1 MGSDNKKTGLFR
13 SPARAGSL
21 ATLGDC
27 MAVRWR
33 RALIIGLLT
42 LSSPAWAAGKKVDLD
57 YHVRLLPQ
65 SDQAEVRLTLA
76 QGSAVR
82 SLDFDLGDGSLYS
95 DFKADGQWQ
104 LTPGKQARGVWRPVA
119 DKASLT
125 YRVRISHGRKN
136 GSFDTRMT
144 PSWALMRGD
153 DLVPAAKLD
162 QQDGIE
168 LISRLEFE
176 LPSGWKSVETAWPR
190 IGKNKFRID
199 NVSRLFDRS
208 TGWML
213 AGHLGSRRTRLG
225 ETEVTVASPRGQGMR
240 RMDVLTLLTFVW
252 PQVQAVYPRHPTKLL
267 IVGANDP
274 MWRGGSSAHESIYL
288 NSRLPLVSESGSSAL
303 VRELAQVFGRIN
315 DTQRSD
321 WIGEGFAEYYAI
333 ELVRRAGGMSDER
346 YQSLQERLSK
356 DSQNVTTLRG
366 EQVSPAQVSK
376 AVVLMQELDREIR
389 LKTRNKRSLDDVL
402 RGAMRLEGVDTK
414 AFVQLSESVLG
425 ESSKVLDTALI
436 Q

>member
-1 MGSDNKKTGLFR
+1 MSA
-13 SPARAGSL
+13 P
-21 ATLGDC
+21 
-27 MAVRWR
+27 V
-33 RALIIGLLT
+33 
-42 LSSPAWAAGKKVDLD
+42 WAANKVDLD

-82 SLDFDLGDGSLYS
+82 SLDFDLGDGSHYS
-95 DFKADGQWQ
+95 DFKADGLWQ
-104 LTPGKQARGVWRPVA
+104 LTPGKAARGVWRPAA

-125 YRVRISHGRKN
+125 YRVNINHGRKN

-144 PSWALMRGD
+144 PNWALMRGD
-153 DLVPAAKLD
+153 DLVPAARLD

-168 LISRLEFE
+168 LVSRLEFE
-176 LPSGWKSVETAWPR
+176 LPGGWKSVETAWPR
-190 IGKNKFRID
+190 IGQNKFRID
-199 NVSRLFDRS
+199 NPSRLFDRP

-213 AGHLGSRRTRLG
+213 AGQLGSRRTRLG
-225 ETEVTVASPRGQGMR
+225 ETEVTVASPLGQGMR

-252 PQVQAVYPRHPTKLL
+252 PQVQALYPRHPGKLL

-274 MWRGGSSAHESIYL
+274 MWRGSRSAHESIYL
-288 NSRLPLVSESGSSAL
+288 NSHLPLLSESGTSAL

-315 DTQRSD
+315 GTKRSD

-346 YQSLQERLSK
+346 YESLHGKLVRT
-356 DSQNVTTLRG
+356 SQKVTTLRSDRVNPV
-366 EQVSPAQVSK
+366 QVAR
-376 AVVLMQELDREIR
+376 AVVLLQELDREIR
-389 LKTRNKRSLDDVL
+389 LKTHNKRSLDDVL
-402 RGAMRLEGVDTK
+402 RGAMRLGDIDTEG
-414 AFVQLSESVLG
+414 FVQLSESVIG
-425 ESSKVLDTALI
+425 GSSKVLNTELI

>member
-1 MGSDNKKTGLFR
+1 
-13 SPARAGSL
+13 
-21 ATLGDC
+21 
-27 MAVRWR
+27 MAVGWR
-33 RALIIGLLT
+33 QAWGVGLLAV
-42 LSSPAWAAGKKVDLD
+42 SAPVWAANKVDLD

-82 SLDFDLGDGSLYS
+82 SLDFDLGDGSHYS

-104 LTPGKQARGVWRPVA
+104 LTPGKAARGVWRPAA

-125 YRVRISHGRKN
+125 YRVNINHGRKN

-144 PSWALMRGD
+144 PNWALMRGD
-153 DLVPAAKLD
+153 DLVPAARLD
-162 QQDGIE
+162 QQDGVE
-168 LISRLEFE
+168 LVSRLQFE
-176 LPSGWKSVETAWPR
+176 LPGGWKSVETAWPR
-190 IGKNKFRID
+190 IGQNKFRID
-199 NVSRLFDRS
+199 NPSRLFDRP

-213 AGHLGSRRTRLG
+213 AGQLGSRRTGLG
-225 ETEVTVASPRGQGMR
+225 ETEVTVASPLGQGMR

-252 PQVQAVYPRHPTKLL
+252 PQVQALYPRHPGKLL

-274 MWRGGSSAHESIYL
+274 MWRGSRSAHESIYL
-288 NSRLPLVSESGSSAL
+288 NSHLPLVSESGTSAL

-315 DTQRSD
+315 GTKRSD

-346 YQSLQERLSK
+346 YESLHGKLVK
-356 DSQNVTTLRG
+356 TSQKVSTLRSDRVNPV
-366 EQVSPAQVSK
+366 QVAR
-376 AVVLMQELDREIR
+376 AVVLLQELDQEIR
-389 LKTRNKRSLDDVL
+389 LKTHNKRSLDDVL
-402 RGAMRLEGVDTK
+402 RGAMRLGDIDTQ
-414 AFVQLSESVLG
+414 AFVQLSESVIG
-425 ESSKVLDTALI
+425 GSSKVLSTELI

>member
-1 MGSDNKKTGLFR
+1 
-13 SPARAGSL
+13 
-21 ATLGDC
+21 
-27 MAVRWR
+27 MAVGLRL
-33 RALIIGLLT
+33 ALVVGLLG
-42 LSSPAWAAGKKVDLD
+42 LSLPVWAAKKVDLD

-82 SLDFDLGDGSLYS
+82 SLDFDLGDGSHYS

-104 LTPGKQARGVWRPVA
+104 LAPGQQVRGVWRPSA

-125 YRVRISHGRKN
+125 YRVRISHGRKS

-144 PSWALMRGD
+144 PTWALMRGD

-168 LISRLEFE
+168 LVSRLEFE

-199 NVSRLFDRS
+199 NVSRLFDRP

-213 AGHLGSRRTRLG
+213 AGHLGTRRTRLG
-225 ETEVTVASPRGQGMR
+225 ETEVTVASPQGQGMR

-252 PQVQAVYPRHPTKLL
+252 PQVQAVFPRHPTKLL

-274 MWRGGSSAHESIYL
+274 MWRGSLAAHESIYL
-288 NSRLPLVSESGSSAL
+288 NTRLPLVSESGTSAL
-303 VRELAQVFGRIN
+303 LRELAQVFGRIN
-315 DTQRSD
+315 DKQHSD
-321 WIGEGFAEYYAI
+321 WISEGFAEYYAI

-346 YQSLQERLSK
+346 YASLQHTLAK
-356 DSQNVTTLRG
+356 HSQQVTTLRG
-366 EQVSPAQVSK
+366 EQISPAQLSK
-376 AVVLMQELDREIR
+376 AVLLLQELDREIR

-402 RGAMRLEGVDTK
+402 RGAMHLESVDTK
-414 AFVQLSESVLG
+414 AFIQLSESVIG
-425 ESSKVLDTALI
+425 ESSRVLDTELL

>member
-1 MGSDNKKTGLFR
+1 MATGL
-13 SPARAGSL
+13 
-21 ATLGDC
+21 
-27 MAVRWR
+27 R
-33 RALIIGLLT
+33 RALAIGLLA
-42 LSSPAWAAGKKVDLD
+42 LSSPVWAAKKVDLD

-82 SLDFDLGDGSLYS
+82 SLDFDLGDGSHYS

-104 LTPGKQARGVWRPVA
+104 LTPGKPVRGVWQPA
-119 DKASLT
+119 TDKASLT
-125 YRVRISHGRKN
+125 YRVRVSHGRRS

-144 PSWALMRGD
+144 PTWALMRGD
-153 DLVPAAKLD
+153 DLVPAARLD

-168 LISRLEFE
+168 LVSRLEFE
-176 LPSGWKSVETAWPR
+176 LPGGWKSVETAWPR

-199 NVSRLFDRS
+199 NVSRLFDRP

-240 RMDVLTLLTFVW
+240 RMDVLTLLTVVW
-252 PQVQAVYPRHPTKLL
+252 PQVQAVFPRHPAKLL

-274 MWRGGSSAHESIYL
+274 MWRGSLGLRESIYL
-288 NSRLPLVSESGSSAL
+288 NTRLPLVSESGTSAV

-315 DTQRSD
+315 DRQRSD
-321 WIGEGFAEYYAI
+321 WISEGFAEYYAI

-346 YQSLQERLSK
+346 YESLHGKLVK
-356 DSQNVTTLRG
+356 ASQKVTTLRG
-366 EQVSPAQVSK
+366 EQVNPAQVSK
-376 AVVLMQELDREIR
+376 AVLLLQELDREIR
-389 LKTRNKRSLDDVL
+389 LQTRNKRSLDDVL
-402 RGAMRLEGVDTK
+402 RGAMRLESVDTK
-414 AFVQLSESVLG
+414 EFVQLAESVIG
-425 ESSKVLDTALI
+425 ESSKVLDTGLL

>member
-1 MGSDNKKTGLFR
+1 
-13 SPARAGSL
+13 
-21 ATLGDC
+21 
-27 MAVRWR
+27 MAVGLR
-33 RALIIGLLT
+33 RALTVGLLL
-42 LSSPAWAAGKKVDLD
+42 LSSSVWAAKKVDLD

-76 QGSAVR
+76 RGSAVR

-104 LTPGKQARGVWRPVA
+104 LTPGKQTRGVWRPTA
-119 DKASLT
+119 DKASLS

-144 PSWALMRGD
+144 PTWALMRGD
-153 DLVPAAKLD
+153 DLVPPAKLD

-168 LISRLEFE
+168 LVSRLEFE
-176 LPSGWKSVETAWPR
+176 LPNGWKSVETAWPR
-190 IGKNKFRID
+190 VGKNKFRVD
-199 NVSRLFDRS
+199 NVSRLFDRP

-274 MWRGGSSAHESIYL
+274 MWRGSLGAHESIYL
-288 NSRLPLVSESGSSAL
+288 NSRLPLVSESGSSAV

-315 DTQRSD
+315 DQQRSD
-321 WIGEGFAEYYAI
+321 WISEGFAEYYAI

-346 YQSLQERLSK
+346 YEGLQKKLAR
-356 DSQNVTTLRG
+356 DGQNVTTLRG
-366 EQVSPAQVSK
+366 EQINPAQVSK
-376 AVVLMQELDREIR
+376 AVLLLQELDREIR

-402 RGAMRLEGVDTK
+402 RGAMHLGRVDTK
-414 AFVQLSESVLG
+414 AFVQLADSVIG
-425 ESSKVLDTALI
+425 ESSKVLDTELL

>member
-1 MGSDNKKTGLFR
+1 
-13 SPARAGSL
+13 
-21 ATLGDC
+21 
-27 MAVRWR
+27 MAVGWR
-33 RALIIGLLT
+33 RALAVGLLT
-42 LSSPAWAAGKKVDLD
+42 LSAPVWAATKKVDLD

-82 SLDFDLGDGSLYS
+82 SLDFDLGDGSHYS

-104 LTPGKQARGVWRPVA
+104 LTEGKQARGVWRPA
-119 DKASLT
+119 PDKSSLT
-125 YRVRISHGRKN
+125 YRVRISHGRKS

-144 PSWALMRGD
+144 PAWALMRGD

-168 LISRLEFE
+168 LVSRLEFE
-176 LPSGWKSVETAWPR
+176 LPNGWQSVETAWPR

-199 NVSRLFDRS
+199 NVSRLFDRP

-213 AGHLGSRRTRLG
+213 AGHLGSRRARLG
-225 ETEVTVASPRGQGMR
+225 ETEVTVTSPRGQGMR

-252 PQVQAVYPRHPTKLL
+252 PQVQAVFPRHPTKLL

-274 MWRGGSSAHESIYL
+274 MWRGSLSAHESIYL
-288 NSRLPLVSESGSSAL
+288 NARLPLVSESGTSAL

-315 DTQRSD
+315 DQQRSD
-321 WIGEGFAEYYAI
+321 WISEGFAEYYAI

-346 YQSLQERLSK
+346 YEDLHRKMVK
-356 DSQNVTTLRG
+356 DSQKVTSLRG
-366 EQVSPAQVSK
+366 EQINAAQVAK
-376 AVVLMQELDREIR
+376 AVLLLQELDREIR
-389 LKTRNKRSLDDVL
+389 LKTRNKRSLDDVM
-402 RGAMRLEGVDTK
+402 RGAMRLGSIDTK
-414 AFVQLSESVLG
+414 EFVQLSESVIG
-425 ESSKVLDTALI
+425 ESSKVLDTELL

>member
-1 MGSDNKKTGLFR
+1 
-13 SPARAGSL
+13 
-21 ATLGDC
+21 
-27 MAVRWR
+27 
-33 RALIIGLLT
+33 
-42 LSSPAWAAGKKVDLD
+42 
-57 YHVRLLPQ
+57 
-65 SDQAEVRLTLA
+65 
-76 QGSAVR
+76 
-82 SLDFDLGDGSLYS
+82 LGDGSLYS

-104 LTPGKQARGVWRPVA
+104 LTPGKQARGVWRPAA

-125 YRVRISHGRKN
+125 YRVRISHGRKS

-144 PSWALMRGD
+144 PTWALMRGD

-168 LISRLEFE
+168 LVSRLEFE
-176 LPSGWKSVETAWPR
+176 LPTGWKSVETAWPR
-190 IGKNKFRID
+190 IGKNKFRVD
-199 NVSRLFDRS
+199 NVSRLFDRP

-225 ETEVTVASPRGQGMR
+225 ETEVTVASPQGQGMR

-252 PQVQAVYPRHPTKLL
+252 PQVQAVYPRHPVKLL

-274 MWRGGSSAHESIYL
+274 MWRGSLGAHESIYL
-288 NSRLPLVSESGSSAL
+288 NTRLPLVSESGTSAL

-315 DTQRSD
+315 DQQRSD
-321 WIGEGFAEYYAI
+321 WISEGFAEYYAI
-333 ELVRRAGGMSDER
+333 ELVRRAGGISDER
-346 YQSLQERLSK
+346 YESLQKKLAK
-356 DSQNVTTLRG
+356 DSQKVTTLRG

-402 RGAMRLEGVDTK
+402 RGAMHLESVDTK
-414 AFVQLSESVLG
+414 EFVQLAESVIG
-425 ESSKVLDTALI
+425 ESSKVLDTELL

>member
-1 MGSDNKKTGLFR
+1 MATGL
-13 SPARAGSL
+13 
-21 ATLGDC
+21 
-27 MAVRWR
+27 R
-33 RALIIGLLT
+33 RALSVTLLA
-42 LSSPAWAAGKKVDLD
+42 LSAPVWAAKKVDLD
-57 YHVRLLPQ
+57 YQVRLLPQ
-65 SDQAEVRLTLA
+65 SDQAEVRVSLA
-76 QGSAVR
+76 KGEVVR
-82 SLDFDLGDGSLYS
+82 SLDFDLGDGSHYS

-104 LTPGKQARGVWRPVA
+104 LTPGKAARGVWRPTA

-144 PSWALMRGD
+144 PTWALMRGD
-153 DLVPAAKLD
+153 ELVPPARLD
-162 QQDGIE
+162 QQDGVE
-168 LISRLEFE
+168 LVARLHFE
-176 LPSGWKSVETAWPR
+176 LPDGWKSVETAWPR

-199 NVSRLFDRS
+199 NPSRLFDRP

-225 ETEVTVASPRGQGMR
+225 ETEVTVASPQGQGMR

-252 PQVQAVYPRHPTKLL
+252 PQVQAVFPRHPSKLL

-274 MWRGGSSAHESIYL
+274 MWRGSLAARESIYL
-288 NSRLPLVSESGSSAL
+288 NTRLPLVSENGSSAL

-315 DTQRSD
+315 DEQRSD
-321 WIGEGFAEYYAI
+321 WISEGFAEYYAI

-346 YQSLQERLSK
+346 YQALQAKLTK
-356 DSQNVTTLRG
+356 DSQKVTTLRG
-366 EQVSPAQVSK
+366 EQISSAQLSK
-376 AVVLMQELDREIR
+376 AVLLLQELDGEIR

-402 RGAMRLEGVDTK
+402 RGAMHLGTVDTK
-414 AFVQLSESVLG
+414 EFVQLAESILG
-425 ESSKVLDTALI
+425 ESSKVLDTGLL

>member
-1 MGSDNKKTGLFR
+1 
-13 SPARAGSL
+13 
-21 ATLGDC
+21 
-27 MAVRWR
+27 MAVGLRL
-33 RALIIGLLT
+33 ALAVGLLA
-42 LSSPAWAAGKKVDLD
+42 LSSPVWAAKKVDLD

-82 SLDFDLGDGSLYS
+82 SLDFDLGDGSDYS

-104 LTPGKQARGVWRPVA
+104 LTPGKPARGVWRPAA

-125 YRVRISHGRKN
+125 YRVRISHGRKK

-144 PSWALMRGD
+144 PGWALMRGD

-168 LISRLEFE
+168 LVSRLEFE

-199 NVSRLFDRS
+199 NVSRLFDRP

-213 AGHLGSRRTRLG
+213 AGQLGTRRTRLG
-225 ETEVTVASPRGQGMR
+225 ETEVTVASPQGQGMR

-252 PQVQAVYPRHPTKLL
+252 PQVQDVFPRHPAKLL

-274 MWRGGSSAHESIYL
+274 MWRGSLAARESIYL
-288 NSRLPLVSESGSSAL
+288 NTRLPLVSESGSSAL
-303 VRELAQVFGRIN
+303 VRELVQVLGRVN
-315 DTQRSD
+315 DKQRSD
-321 WIGEGFAEYYAI
+321 WISEGLAEYYAI

-346 YQSLQERLSK
+346 YENLQQKLAKEGQK
-356 DSQNVTTLRG
+356 VTTLRG
-366 EQVSPAQVSK
+366 EQVSPAQIGK
-376 AVVLMQELDREIR
+376 AVLLLRELDQEIR
-389 LKTRNKRSLDDVL
+389 IKTRNKRSLDDVL
-402 RGAMRLEGVDTK
+402 RGAMHLESVDTK
-414 AFVQLSESVLG
+414 AFVQLAESVIG
-425 ESSKVLDTALI
+425 ESSKVLDSGLL

>member
-1 MGSDNKKTGLFR
+1 MATGL
-13 SPARAGSL
+13 
-21 ATLGDC
+21 
-27 MAVRWR
+27 R
-33 RALIIGLLT
+33 RALAIGLLA
-42 LSSPAWAAGKKVDLD
+42 LSSPVWAAKKVDLD

-82 SLDFDLGDGSLYS
+82 SLDFDLGDGSHYS

-104 LTPGKQARGVWRPVA
+104 LSPGKPVRGVWQPA
-119 DKASLT
+119 TDKASLT
-125 YRVRISHGRKN
+125 YRVRVSHGRKS

-144 PSWALMRGD
+144 PTWALMRGD
-153 DLVPAAKLD
+153 DLVPAARLD

-168 LISRLEFE
+168 LVSRLEFE
-176 LPSGWKSVETAWPR
+176 LPGGWKSVETAWPR

-199 NVSRLFDRS
+199 NVSRLFDRP

-252 PQVQAVYPRHPTKLL
+252 PQVQAVFPRHPAKLL

-274 MWRGGSSAHESIYL
+274 MWRGSLGLRESIYL
-288 NSRLPLVSESGSSAL
+288 NTRLPLVSESGTSAV

-315 DTQRSD
+315 DRQRSD
-321 WIGEGFAEYYAI
+321 WISEGFAEYYAI

-346 YQSLQERLSK
+346 YESLHGKLVK
-356 DSQNVTTLRG
+356 ASQKVTTLRG
-366 EQVSPAQVSK
+366 EQVNPAQVSK
-376 AVVLMQELDREIR
+376 AVLLLQELDREIR
-389 LKTRNKRSLDDVL
+389 LQTRNKRSLDDVM
-402 RGAMRLEGVDTK
+402 RGAMRLESVDTK
-414 AFVQLSESVLG
+414 EFVQLAESVIG
-425 ESSKVLDTALI
+425 ESSKVLATGLL

>member
-1 MGSDNKKTGLFR
+1 
-13 SPARAGSL
+13 
-21 ATLGDC
+21 
-27 MAVRWR
+27 MAVGLRL
-33 RALIIGLLT
+33 ALAVGLVA
-42 LSSPAWAAGKKVDLD
+42 LSSSVWAAKKVDLD

-82 SLDFDLGDGSLYS
+82 SLDFDLGDGNRYS
-95 DFKADGQWQ
+95 DFEADGNWQ
-104 LTPGKQARGVWRPVA
+104 LTPGKPTRGIWRPAA

-125 YRVRISHGRKN
+125 YRVRISHSRKN

-144 PSWALMRGD
+144 PGWALMRGD
-153 DLVPAAKLD
+153 DLVPAARLD

-168 LISRLEFE
+168 LVSRLEFE

-199 NVSRLFDRS
+199 NVSRLFDRP

-225 ETEVTVASPRGQGMR
+225 ETEVTVASPKGQGMH

-252 PQVQAVYPRHPTKLL
+252 PQVQAVFPRHPAKLL

-274 MWRGGSSAHESIYL
+274 MWRGSLAARESIYL
-288 NSRLPLVSESGSSAL
+288 NTRMPLVSESGSSAL
-303 VRELAQVFGRIN
+303 VRELAQLFGRVN

-321 WIGEGFAEYYAI
+321 WISEGLAEYYAI

-346 YQSLQERLSK
+346 YENLHGKLVK
-356 DSQNVTTLRG
+356 DSQKVTTLRDA
-366 EQVSPAQVSK
+366 QASPAQVAK
-376 AVVLMQELDREIR
+376 AVLLLQELDREIR
-389 LKTRNKRSLDDVL
+389 LKTRNKRSLDDVM
-402 RGAMRLEGVDTK
+402 RGAMRLESLNTK
-414 AFVQLSESVLG
+414 EFVQLAESVIG
-425 ESSKVLDTALI
+425 ESSRVLNTELL

>member
-1 MGSDNKKTGLFR
+1 
-13 SPARAGSL
+13 
-21 ATLGDC
+21 
-27 MAVRWR
+27 MAVGWR
-33 RALIIGLLT
+33 RALVVGLCA
-42 LSSPAWAAGKKVDLD
+42 LSAPVWAAKKVDLD

-76 QGSAVR
+76 Q
-82 SLDFDLGDGSLYS
+82 
-95 DFKADGQWQ
+95 ADGQWQ
-104 LTPGKQARGVWRPVA
+104 LTEGKPARGVWRPA
-119 DKASLT
+119 AEKASLT
-125 YRVRISHGRKN
+125 WRVKISHGRKS

-144 PSWALMRGD
+144 PTWALMRGD
-153 DLVPAAKLD
+153 DLVPPARLD

-168 LISRLEFE
+168 LVSRLEFE
-176 LPSGWKSVETAWPR
+176 LPTGWQSVETAWPR

-199 NVSRLFDRS
+199 NVSRLFDRP

-252 PQVQAVYPRHPTKLL
+252 PQVQAVFPRHPTKLL

-274 MWRGGSSAHESIYL
+274 MWRGSLSAHESIYL
-288 NSRLPLVSESGSSAL
+288 NSRLPLVSESGTSPV

-315 DTQRSD
+315 DQQRSD
-321 WIGEGFAEYYAI
+321 WISEGFAEYYAI

-346 YQSLQERLSK
+346 YEGLHGKLVK
-356 DSQNVTTLRG
+356 DSQKVTTLRG
-366 EQVSPAQVSK
+366 EQINAAQVAK
-376 AVVLMQELDREIR
+376 AVLLLQELDREIR

-402 RGAMRLEGVDTK
+402 RGAMHLGSIDTK
-414 AFVQLSESVLG
+414 EFVQLSESVLG
-425 ESSKVLDTALI
+425 ESSKVLDTGLL

>member
-1 MGSDNKKTGLFR
+1 MAGGLR
-13 SPARAGSL
+13 L
-21 ATLGDC
+21 AL
-27 MAVRWR
+27 AVG
-33 RALIIGLLT
+33 ALA
-42 LSSPAWAAGKKVDLD
+42 LSSSVWAAKKVDLD

-82 SLDFDLGDGSLYS
+82 SLDFDLGDGSHYS

-104 LTPGKQARGVWRPVA
+104 LTPGKTARGVWHPAA

-125 YRVRISHGRKN
+125 YRVRISHGRKS

-144 PSWALMRGD
+144 PNWALMRGD

-168 LISRLEFE
+168 LVSRLEFE

-190 IGKNKFRID
+190 IGKNTFRIN
-199 NVSRLFDRS
+199 NVSRLFDRP

-225 ETEVTVASPRGQGMR
+225 ETEVTVASPLGQGMH

-252 PQVQAVYPRHPTKLL
+252 PQVQAVFPRHPSKLL

-274 MWRGGSSAHESIYL
+274 MWRGSLAARESIYL
-288 NSRLPLVSESGSSAL
+288 NSRLPMVSESGTSVL
-303 VRELAQVFGRIN
+303 VRELAQVFGRVN
-315 DTQRSD
+315 DKQHSE
-321 WIGEGFAEYYAI
+321 WISEGLAEYYAI

-346 YQSLQERLSK
+346 YESLQKKLAK
-356 DSQNVTTLRG
+356 NSQKVTTLRG
-366 EQVSPAQVSK
+366 SQVNPAQIAK
-376 AVVLMQELDREIR
+376 AVLLLQELDQEIR
-389 LKTRNKRSLDDVL
+389 IKTRNKRTLDDVQ
-402 RGAMRLEGVDTK
+402 RGRCIWKVSIPKSLFSLPRV
-414 AFVQLSESVLG
+414 SSVSLPK
-425 ESSKVLDTALI
+425 SSI
-436 Q
+436 PSS